1 MCDNSQPRRE
11 RDCDS
16 LHNPT
21 SEVANVPAPITGTV
35 RFNVS
40 ATPYKAADDRWMV
53 QTVETGLVTYGRT
66 EEEAITLNAKANV
79 LLVARWK
86 THGRRVLDRFM
97 KKHGI
102 VDYTIDDEEG
112 VSVPGA
118 RYTPVQPEMKL
129 AA

>member
-1 MCDNSQPRRE
+1 MRQSAAVKSRASE
-11 RDCDS
+11 RS
-16 LHNPT
+16 FTIHTP
-21 SEVANVPAPITGTV
+21 EVANVPAPVTGTV

-40 ATPYKAADDRWMV
+40 VTPYRAADDRWMV

-66 EEEAITLNAKANV
+66 EEEAMALNAKANV
-79 LLVARWK
+79 ILVARWK
-86 THGRRVLDRFM
+86 SHGRRVLDRFM

-102 VDYTIDDEEG
+102 VDYSIDDEEG

-118 RYTPVQPEMKL
+118 RYTPLERDMTL